1 MNKSIIL
8 WNNNKGKG
16 VDFIKKNKQEYK
28 INYIY
33 SETKEVNFKRVLEN
47 LFKKYLID
55 YID

>member
-1 MNKSIIL
+1 MNKSSFLID
-8 WNNNKGKG
+8 NNKSKG

-33 SETKEVNFKRVLEN
+33 SDTKEVNFKKVLEN
-47 LFKKYLID
+47 LLKKYLID

>member
-1 MNKSIIL
+1 MNKSSFF
-8 WNNNKGKG
+8 WNNNKSKG
-16 VDFIKKNKQEYK
+16 VDFIKKKQEYK

-33 SETKEVNFKRVLEN
+33 SDTKEVNFKRVLEN

>member
-1 MNKSIIL
+1 MNKSSFFRD
-8 WNNNKGKG
+8 NNKSKG
-16 VDFIKKNKQEYK
+16 VDFIKKKQEYK

-33 SETKEVNFKRVLEN
+33 SENKEVNFKRVLEN